1 MNRLFPRARCG
12 RIFLGKSKMKIS
24 AFLMLGMLLALPL
37 AGKAETSDVV
47 SFAGSVSYQTLERG
61 FFAIDADD
69 GRKFT
74 PLGLPPEFAVDG
86 LRVQVTA
93 RVRNDMVGVQM
104 YGTLIEITEISRLPE
119 PPRP

>member
-1 MNRLFPRARCG
+1 
-12 RIFLGKSKMKIS
+12 MKTI
-24 AFLMLGMLLALPL
+24 ATAMLGILLALSR
-37 AGKAETSDVV
+37 AGTAQEPDAFSFVGTVV
-47 SFAGSVSYQTLERG
+47 HQTFERG

-74 PLGLPPEFAVDG
+74 PLGLPPEFAVDR

-93 RVRNDMVGVQM
+93 RTRNDMVGIQM
-104 YGTLIEITEISRLPE
+104 YGTLIEIVEISRLPE